1 MDDYSIIQTVAKVAE
16 SFNKGELF
24 NFFYD
29 GIEVRRGKKGYVLA
43 LKIVPSE
50 ELKRFRKEI
59 YNTLKLVIVQ
69 RPDVEEYNEN
79 PSKSNKFVAC

>member
-29 GIEVRRGKKGYVLA
+29 GIEVRRGKKGYVS
-43 LKIVPSE
+43 ISG
-50 ELKRFRKEI
+50 
-59 YNTLKLVIVQ
+59 
-69 RPDVEEYNEN
+69 
-79 PSKSNKFVAC
+79 KFLDLNFI

>member
-29 GIEVRRGKKGYVLA
+29 GIEVRRGKGVRVGL
-43 LKIVPSE
+43 
-50 ELKRFRKEI
+50 
-59 YNTLKLVIVQ
+59 
-69 RPDVEEYNEN
+69 EN
-79 PSKSNKFVAC
+79 SPLRRAQTF